1 MATYFSLIMV
11 TIDAKQARFAK
22 IHKEFPKK
30 FLYILSVLILANVS
44 SFSVQ
49 HSESTIR
56 LMHPGRPIWSEFL

>member
-1 MATYFSLIMV
+1 MAAYFSFIVV

-30 FLYILSVLILANVS
+30 FLCILSMLILANVS

-49 HSESTIR
+49 HSKSTIR
-56 LMHPGRPIWSEFL
+56 LMHPGQPIWFEFL

>member
-1 MATYFSLIMV
+1 MAAYFSLIVV

-22 IHKEFPKK
+22 IHKQFPKK
-30 FLYILSVLILANVS
+30 FLCILGVLILANVS

-56 LMHPGRPIWSEFL
+56 LMHPGRLIWSEFL

>member
-1 MATYFSLIMV
+1 MAAYFSLIVV

-30 FLYILSVLILANVS
+30 FLCILSVLILANVS

-49 HSESTIR
+49 HS
-56 LMHPGRPIWSEFL
+56 